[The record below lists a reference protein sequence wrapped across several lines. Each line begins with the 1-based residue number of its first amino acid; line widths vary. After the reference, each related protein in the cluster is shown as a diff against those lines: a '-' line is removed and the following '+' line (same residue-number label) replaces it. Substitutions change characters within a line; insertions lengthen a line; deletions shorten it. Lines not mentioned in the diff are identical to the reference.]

1 MQEPTRKRKL
11 DWKTIALLV
20 GIFVVV
26 ALLWDTVVVWP
37 LRVLVVF
44 FHEASHGLAAIATGG
59 SIDSLRIMPDE
70 SGLATTRG
78 GSAFVVYS
86 AGYLGSLVF
95 GAIVLLVAARTR
107 LDRIAAAAL
116 GALLALLTILFVP
129 FGNPFGF
136 AFGLVAAALLLAIA
150 KWLPEAVSDV
160 ALKVIGVTS
169 CGYAV
174 LDIYSDVIA
183 RPELKSDAAMLGDAT
198 GVPTMVWG
206 VLWIAIA
213 VVGAGAA
220 LWFAARG
227 GSGGFG
233 AGSDRIG

>member
-1 MQEPTRKRKL
+1 MMERASRKT
-11 DWKTIALLV
+11 DWKTIAVLV
-20 GIFVVV
+20 GFFVVV

-59 SIDSLRIMPDE
+59 SIDSLRVMPDE

-95 GAIVLLVAARTR
+95 GAVLLVVAARTR
-107 LDRIAAAAL
+107 VDRIAAAAL
-116 GALLALLTILFVP
+116 GALLAALTILFVP
-129 FGNPFGF
+129 FSNPFGF
-136 AFGLVAAALLLAIA
+136 AFGLVAAALLLVIA
-150 KWLPEAVSDV
+150 RWLPEGASDM

-174 LDIYSDVIA
+174 LDIYSDVIS
-183 RPELKSDAAMLGDAT
+183 RPELRSDAALLGEAT
-198 GVPTMVWG
+198 GIPTLVWG
-206 VLWIAIA
+206 VLWVALA

-227 GSGGFG
+227 ERHVRGGG
-233 AGSDRIG
+233 

>member
-1 MQEPTRKRKL
+1 MREPSIRRKL
-11 DWKTIALLV
+11 DWKTIAVLV

-44 FHEASHGLAAIATGG
+44 FHEASHGLAAMATGG

-95 GAIVLLVAARTR
+95 GAILLLLAARTR
-107 LDRIAAAAL
+107 VDRIVAAVL

-129 FGNPFGF
+129 FSNPFGF
-136 AFGLVAAALLLAIA
+136 AFGLVAAAALIAIA
-150 KWLPEAVSDV
+150 KWLPEAASDV

-183 RPELKSDAAMLGDAT
+183 RPELRSDAAMLGEAT
-198 GVPTMVWG
+198 GIPTVVWG
-206 VLWIAIA
+206 VLWIALA
-213 VVGAGAA
+213 TAGAGAA
-220 LWFAARG
+220 LYFAARG
-227 GSGGFG
+227 GPVGGDGGSGQSG
-233 AGSDRIG
+233 

>member
-1 MQEPTRKRKL
+1 MDRPRQKL
-11 DWKTIALLV
+11 DRKTIAVLV

-26 ALLWDTVVVWP
+26 ALLWDTPVVWP

-44 FHEASHGLAAIATGG
+44 FHEASHGLAALATGG

-86 AGYLGSLVF
+86 AGYLGSLVV
-95 GAIVLLVAARTR
+95 GAILLLVAARTR

-116 GALLALLTILFVP
+116 GALIAALTILFVP
-129 FGNPFGF
+129 LSNPFGF
-136 AFGLVAAALLLAIA
+136 AFGLVAAAVLLAIA
-150 KWLPEAVSDV
+150 KWMPEAASDV
-160 ALKVIGVTS
+160 ALKVIGITS

-183 RPELKSDAAMLGDAT
+183 RPGLRSDAAMLGEAT
-198 GVPTMVWG
+198 GVPTVVWG

-213 VVGAGAA
+213 VAGAGAA
-220 LWFAARG
+220 LRLAARG
-227 GSGGFG
+227 DGGG
-233 AGSDRIG
+233 AGRDP

>member
-1 MQEPTRKRKL
+1 VTQRIPRRL
-11 DWKTIALLV
+11 DWKTIAILA

-26 ALLWDTVVVWP
+26 ALLWDTPVVWP

-44 FHEASHGLAAIATGG
+44 FHEASHGIAAVATGG
-59 SIDSLRIMPDE
+59 SIDNLRIMPDE

-78 GSAFVVYS
+78 GSTFVVYS
-86 AGYLGSLVF
+86 AGYLGSIVF
-95 GAIVLLVAARTR
+95 GAILLVVAARTR
-107 LDRIAAAAL
+107 ADRIAAAVL
-116 GALLALLTILFVP
+116 GALLAALTILFVP
-129 FGNPFGF
+129 FSNPFGF
-136 AFGLVAAALLLAIA
+136 AFGLVAAAALIAIA

-160 ALKVIGVTS
+160 TLKVIGVTS
-169 CGYAV
+169 CGYAI

-206 VLWIAIA
+206 GLWIAIA

-220 LWFAARG
+220 LVFAARG
-227 GSGGFG
+227 GQDVGEGG
-233 AGSDRIG
+233 